1 MARLEFIGDI
11 IKMCRMNNFLKIFL
25 CSVAVVM
32 ISCEHLQNKQT
43 DTIKSGT
50 INISVDE
57 SFKPVIDEEIAA
69 YEDSYPDAHI
79 IAHYKPEAECLKDI
93 LHDTATRMIIVTRG
107 LTSNESRFFEDSLD
121 YIPRWD
127 KVATDAIAVV
137 VNNKSAD
144 TVFTFDQ
151 LRKILMGQSQKKQS
165 AIFDGLST
173 TSSVR
178 FAVDSILKGQ
188 QFDTSIV
195 KAAKNSQGVL
205 DYVASDP
212 NAIGFVGISWIG
224 NPEDTAQVAMLK
236 KVKMA
241 YIRCDECVDSPY
253 VKPTQ
258 LGIETRRYPL
268 VRGLYYI
275 LKENYSGLGSGFLDF
290 LQFERGQLIFRRAY
304 LGPSKIGFGI
314 RNVKINRN

>member
-1 MARLEFIGDI
+1 MKNFW
-11 IKMCRMNNFLKIFL
+11 MNCWCIF
-25 CSVAVVM
+25 SVA
-32 ISCEHLQNKQT
+32 IISSCEHTQHKQT

-69 YEDSYPDAHI
+69 YENSFPDAHI

-93 LHDTATRMIIVTRG
+93 LHDTATRMILVTRG
-107 LTSNESRFFEDSLD
+107 LTGNESRFFQDSIG

-127 KVATDAIAVV
+127 IIATDAIAIV
-137 VNNKSAD
+137 VNSKSAD

-151 LRKILMGQSQKKQS
+151 LRKILSGQSLKKQPVV
-165 AIFDGLST
+165 FDGFSATST
-173 TSSVR
+173 VR
-178 FAVDSILKGQ
+178 FAIDSILKGQ
-188 QFDTSIV
+188 KFDTSIV

-205 DYVASDP
+205 DYVAEAP
-212 NAIGFVGISWIG
+212 TAIGLVGISWIG

-236 KVKMA
+236 KVKLA
-241 YIRCDECVDSPY
+241 YIRCDACADSPY

-275 LKENYSGLGSGFLDF
+275 AKENYSGLASGFLDF

-314 RNVKINRN
+314 RTVKINEKFDSD